1 MILKIYSNFIDIKI
15 RLSNLKHVYLDCFTL
30 FTQELNLFLFLLPSL
45 LKSVL
50 SFIALLSFNMYAQYC
65 LEFYALSQ
73 WKLNLKKNTHFEKK
87 KTKCIKSGTK
97 STHLQKK
104 KKIKVR

>member
-1 MILKIYSNFIDIKI
+1 MDIKI

-65 LEFYALSQ
+65 LDFYALSQ
-73 WKLNLKKNTHFEKK
+73 WKLNLKKIRTLKK
-87 KTKCIKSGTK
+87 KSKCVKSGTK
-97 STHLQKK
+97 STHFQKK
-104 KKIKVR
+104 KNQSALDLGPSSCI